1 MIQARGQLNL
11 SKKALAAERFSEIG
25 MQHFDRDF
33 PIVLEVVGQV
43 DGGHPA
49 RAELAVEAIAI
60 GERFDQCNGG
70 VHAGRVHRGAVVGQP
85 DADEFHGEPVPITP
99 RSAASCGNRPEHPA
113 SAAAPFPEHP
123 G

>member
-11 SKKALAAERFSEIG
+11 SKKALAAERFGEIG

-60 GERFDQCNGG
+60 GERFDQERRASTRRGYIEQ
-70 VHAGRVHRGAVVGQP
+70 AGAAKLSRRVGSTYLCPPESQLPAN
-85 DADEFHGEPVPITP
+85 
-99 RSAASCGNRPEHPA
+99 SAYLDL
-113 SAAAPFPEHP
+113 
-123 G
+123 